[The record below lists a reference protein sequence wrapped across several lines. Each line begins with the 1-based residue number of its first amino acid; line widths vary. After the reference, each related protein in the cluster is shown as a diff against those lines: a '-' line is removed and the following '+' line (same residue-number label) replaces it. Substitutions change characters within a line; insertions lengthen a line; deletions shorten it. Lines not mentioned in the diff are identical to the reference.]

1 MYSRRETSLRN
12 RRALCLAG
20 LALAVALPAGVL
32 AQSDNLSVAPEA
44 PAAPPSHLVRELL
57 EHDAKQALA
66 IERSKNKTA
75 LASSSLAAPP
85 AIGITPAD
93 PEQATAASASP
104 SKQRLARLIAIVG
117 VGGHLAAHLQ
127 LDNRQAVYVTGKAA
141 PATGAGQGMRLLEI
155 SPPCATFLSQEEET
169 FTYCLDER
177 AP

>member
-1 MYSRRETSLRN
+1 MSRASVLSAQRQLRSN
-12 RRALCLAG
+12 HG
-20 LALAVALPAGVL
+20 
-32 AQSDNLSVAPEA
+32 PEK
-44 PAAPPSHLVRELL
+44 RC
-57 EHDAKQALA
+57 
-66 IERSKNKTA
+66 NC
-75 LASSSLAAPP
+75 
-85 AIGITPAD
+85 
-93 PEQATAASASP
+93 
-104 SKQRLARLIAIVG
+104 ARLIAIVG

>member
-32 AQSDNLSVAPEA
+32 AQSDTLSVAPEA

-75 LASSSLAAPP
+75 LASSSPAAPP

-127 LDNRQAVYVTGKAA
+127 LDNRQAVYV
-141 PATGAGQGMRLLEI
+141 
-155 SPPCATFLSQEEET
+155 LS
-169 FTYCLDER
+169 LIHI
-177 AP
+177 

>member
-12 RRALCLAG
+12 RPALCLAG
-20 LALAVALPAGVL
+20 LALAIALPAGVS

-66 IERSKNKTA
+66 IEREKSKTA
-75 LASSSLAAPP
+75 FAGSPLAVPSVT
-85 AIGITPAD
+85 GITPAD
-93 PEQATAASASP
+93 AEQAAAPSASP
-104 SKQRLARLIAIVG
+104 PKQRLARLIAIVG
-117 VGGHLAAHLQ
+117 VGRHLAAHVQ
-127 LDNRQAVYVTGKAA
+127 LENRQAVYLTGKAA
-141 PATGAGQGMRLLEI
+141 PVKGAGQGLRLLEI